1 MKVGPRSTMQ
11 VHMGDCAFG
20 KIECPEWSCKRVVT
34 YEGVV
39 DHLKDTHFAK
49 LLGDIVRDI
58 AR

>member
-1 MKVGPRSTMQ
+1 MQ